1 MANYLDSLG
10 LKSLWAR
17 IKVLVGS
24 ETTAREEAIEA
35 LDSFYRQA
43 LCLLFTPFDEY
54 AVAKYFNASETTEE
68 EVDAVCYENSIGGFV
83 GVKNGTAYTE
93 WPGSSTYRGDD
104 GKPIVGRVY
113 ALLDKTN
120 GQYGL
125 YVRKSDD
132 TNLTKIEM
140 TLGDYLLSV
149 KDTSGDTYIAKNI
162 TPNGT
167 SFIYT
172 TDINFD
178 EQELVAEID
187 TSTCLTT
194 DTNEGILSIGENID
208 LWGTD
213 TSGAGNVIHIY
224 YTANSGEGV
233 VWCFNDYVNKV
244 KTSFTLTTTSSSDTT
259 KMVVRL
265 SKSGGLTINGTQYV
279 TAEQC
284 ANILALSS
292 IDVGSKEGSVRSY
305 ATYNYIKLAKA

>member
-17 IKVLVGS
+17 IKELVGS
-24 ETTAREEAIEA
+24 ETTAREEAIGA
-35 LDSFYRQA
+35 LDSFYHQA
-43 LCLLFTPFDEY
+43 LCLLFTPFDKY
-54 AVAKYFNASETTEE
+54 AVSNYINASGTTEE
-68 EVDAVCYENSIGGFV
+68 EVDAVCFENSLGRFV
-83 GVKNGTAYTE
+83 GVKDGTAYKE
-93 WPGSSTYRGDD
+93 WPGSAKYCSDD
-104 GKPIVGRVY
+104 GFPVVGRVY
-113 ALLDKTN
+113 ALLDKVN

-125 YVRKSDD
+125 YVRKSEGS
-132 TNLTKIEM
+132 NITKIEI
-140 TLGDYLLSV
+140 TLSDYLLSV
-149 KDTSGDTYIAKNI
+149 KDTSGDTYIAKDI

-167 SFIYT
+167 AFGYT

-178 EQELVAEID
+178 EQELVVEID

-194 DTNEGILSIGENID
+194 DTNEGVLSIGENID

-224 YTANSGEGV
+224 YTASSGEGI

-244 KTSFTLTTTSSSDTT
+244 KTSFTLSSTSSSDTT

-292 IDVGSKEGSVRSY
+292 ISVGSKEGSVRSY
-305 ATYNYIKLAKA
+305 ATYNYIKLAKI